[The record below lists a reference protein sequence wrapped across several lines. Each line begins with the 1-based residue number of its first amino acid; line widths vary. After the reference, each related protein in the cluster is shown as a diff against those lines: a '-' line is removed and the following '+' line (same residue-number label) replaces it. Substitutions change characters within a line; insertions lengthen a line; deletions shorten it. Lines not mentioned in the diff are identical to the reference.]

1 MTTKTKKAHQHLEV
15 IRRLEAQNYIF
26 TQDPKIITEA
36 VKLENGTAFD
46 KLFIRAQ
53 KIDSDARIM
62 QILSDTQH
70 GILSVIRLIYLLYF
84 IFALIGVAS
93 LLGTQAINFFYLM
106 VALLGWHTL
115 SLVWWLISLAFLHR
129 PSMLSSVVEHIALKN
144 KLIEKLSACDKNI
157 QKVCFSVL
165 NDTIKPIK
173 RWQIASILHG
183 AWLFGL
189 MGSILGMLGL
199 FLFKS
204 YSFHWESTLLTDH
217 HFDRLITIIGYIP
230 SQLGIVLPSASS
242 QTPAQFAILAMTSV
256 IIYAILPR
264 LAAYLY
270 SRIKARQQFR
280 IDTKAPYYANLM
292 NFYRQTIIN
301 ADDYQSPKPTTIA
314 PIVLSDRLVIA
325 ALEKPYYHHPIPI
338 NAIKDFG
345 VIDTHAQ
352 IKMLLADALHL
363 SAQIYLIINTDTVP
377 DRGIVRKV
385 ERLASHQFGII
396 AMLVGEQ
403 IHDDAWKVALNE
415 RRIPIFNH

>member
-1 MTTKTKKAHQHLEV
+1 MITKTKKAHQHLEV

-62 QILSDTQH
+62 AVLSDTQH
-70 GILSVIRLIYLLYF
+70 SILSVIRLIYLLYF
-84 IFALIGVAS
+84 IVAVIGVAS

-129 PSMLSSVVEHIALKN
+129 PSMLSGVVEHITLKN
-144 KLIEKLSACDKNI
+144 KLLEKLSARDKNI

-165 NDTIKPIK
+165 NDTMKPIK

-204 YSFHWESTLLTDH
+204 YSFHWESTLLTEH

-230 SQLGIVLPSASS
+230 SQLGIVLPNASS
-242 QTPAQFAILAMTSV
+242 QTPAQFAILAMTSF

-264 LAAYLY
+264 LAVYLY
-270 SRIKARQQFR
+270 SRIKARQQFH

-301 ADDYQSPKPTTIA
+301 ADDYQSPKPATIT
-314 PIVLSDRLVIA
+314 PILLSDRLVIA
-325 ALEKPYYHHPIPI
+325 TLEKPYHHPIPI

-345 VIDTHAQ
+345 VIDTHEQ
-352 IKMLLADALHL
+352 IKTLLADALSL
-363 SAQIYLIINTDTVP
+363 SAQIYLIINTDTAP

-385 ERLASHQFGII
+385 ERLTSHQFGII

-403 IHDDAWKVALNE
+403 IHDDAWKVVLNE
-415 RRIPIFNH
+415 RRIPIFHH

>member
-1 MTTKTKKAHQHLEV
+1 MITKTKKAHQHLEV

-62 QILSDTQH
+62 AVLSDTQH
-70 GILSVIRLIYLLYF
+70 SILSVIRLIYLLYF
-84 IFALIGVAS
+84 IVAVIGVAS

-129 PSMLSSVVEHIALKN
+129 LSMLSGVVEYITLKN
-144 KLIEKLSACDKNI
+144 KLLEKLSARDKNI

-173 RWQIASILHG
+173 RWQIASISHG

-189 MGSILGMLGL
+189 MGSILGMLCL

-204 YSFHWESTLLTDH
+204 YSFHWESTLLTEH

-230 SQLGIVLPSASS
+230 SQLGIVLPNASS
-242 QTPAQFAILAMTSV
+242 QTPAQFAILVMTSF

-270 SRIKARQQFR
+270 SRIKARQQFH

-301 ADDYQSPKPTTIA
+301 ADDYQSPKPATIT
-314 PIVLSDRLVIA
+314 PILLSDRLVIA
-325 ALEKPYYHHPIPI
+325 TLEKPYHHPIPI

-345 VIDTHAQ
+345 VIDTHEQ
-352 IKMLLADALHL
+352 IKTLLADALHL
-363 SAQIYLIINTDTVP
+363 SAQIYLIINTDTAP

-385 ERLASHQFGII
+385 ERLTSHQFGII

-403 IHDDAWKVALNE
+403 IHDDAWKVVLNE
-415 RRIPIFNH
+415 RRIPIFHH

>member
-1 MTTKTKKAHQHLEV
+1 MITKTKKAHQHLEV

-62 QILSDTQH
+62 AVLSDTQH
-70 GILSVIRLIYLLYF
+70 SILSIIRLIYLLYF
-84 IFALIGVAS
+84 IVAVIGVAS
-93 LLGTQAINFFYLM
+93 LFGTQAINFFYLM

-129 PSMLSSVVEHIALKN
+129 PSMLSGVVEHITLKN
-144 KLIEKLSACDKNI
+144 KLLEKLSARDKNI

-165 NDTIKPIK
+165 NDTMKPIK

-189 MGSILGMLGL
+189 MGSILGMLCL

-204 YSFHWESTLLTDH
+204 YSFHWESTLLTEH

-230 SQLGIVLPSASS
+230 SQLGIVLPNASS
-242 QTPAQFAILAMTSV
+242 QTPAQFAILAMTSF

-264 LAAYLY
+264 LAVYLY
-270 SRIKARQQFR
+270 SRIKARQQFH

-301 ADDYQSPKPTTIA
+301 ADDYQSPKPATIT
-314 PIVLSDRLVIA
+314 PILLSDRLVIA
-325 ALEKPYYHHPIPI
+325 TLEKPYHHPIPI

-345 VIDTHAQ
+345 VIDTHEQ
-352 IKMLLADALHL
+352 IKTLLADALSL
-363 SAQIYLIINTDTVP
+363 SAQIYLIINTDTAP

-385 ERLASHQFGII
+385 ERLTSHQFGII

-403 IHDDAWKVALNE
+403 IHDDAWKVVLNE
-415 RRIPIFNH
+415 RRIPIFHH

>member
-1 MTTKTKKAHQHLEV
+1 MITKTKKAHQHLEV

-53 KIDSDARIM
+53 KIDSDAHIM
-62 QILSDTQH
+62 AVLSDTQH
-70 GILSVIRLIYLLYF
+70 SILSVIRLIYLLYF
-84 IFALIGVAS
+84 IVAVIGVAS

-129 PSMLSSVVEHIALKN
+129 PSMLSGVVEYITLKN
-144 KLIEKLSACDKNI
+144 KLLEKLSARDKNI

-165 NDTIKPIK
+165 NDTMKPIK

-204 YSFHWESTLLTDH
+204 YSFHWESTLLTEH

-230 SQLGIVLPSASS
+230 SQLGIVLPNASS
-242 QTPAQFAILAMTSV
+242 QTPAQFAILAMTSF

-264 LAAYLY
+264 LAVYLY
-270 SRIKARQQFR
+270 SRIKAHQQFH

-301 ADDYQSPKPTTIA
+301 TDDYQSPKPATIT
-314 PIVLSDRLVIA
+314 PILLSDRLVIA
-325 ALEKPYYHHPIPI
+325 ALEKPYHHPIPI

-345 VIDTHAQ
+345 VIDTHEQ
-352 IKMLLADALHL
+352 IKTLLADALSL
-363 SAQIYLIINTDTVP
+363 SAQIYLIINTDTAP

-385 ERLASHQFGII
+385 ERLTSHQFGII

-403 IHDDAWKVALNE
+403 IHDDAWKVVLNE
-415 RRIPIFNH
+415 RCIPIFNH

>member
-1 MTTKTKKAHQHLEV
+1 MITKTKKAHQHLEV

-26 TQDPKIITEA
+26 TQDPKVITEA

-62 QILSDTQH
+62 AVLSDTQH
-70 GILSVIRLIYLLYF
+70 SILSVIRLIYLLYF
-84 IFALIGVAS
+84 IVAVIGVAS

-129 PSMLSSVVEHIALKN
+129 PSMLSGVVEYITLKN
-144 KLIEKLSACDKNI
+144 KLLEKLSARDKNI

-204 YSFHWESTLLTDH
+204 YSFHWESTLLTEH
-217 HFDRLITIIGYIP
+217 HFDRLITIISYIP
-230 SQLGIVLPSASS
+230 SQLGIVLPNASS
-242 QTPAQFAILAMTSV
+242 QTPAQFAILAMTSF

-270 SRIKARQQFR
+270 SRIKARQQFH

-301 ADDYQSPKPTTIA
+301 ADDYQSPKPATIT
-314 PIVLSDRLVIA
+314 PILLSDRLVIA
-325 ALEKPYYHHPIPI
+325 TLEKPYHHPIPI

-345 VIDTHAQ
+345 VIDTHEQ
-352 IKMLLADALHL
+352 IKTLLADALSL
-363 SAQIYLIINTDTVP
+363 SAQIYLIINTDTAP

-385 ERLASHQFGII
+385 ERLTSHQFGII

-403 IHDDAWKVALNE
+403 IHDDAWKVVLNE
-415 RRIPIFNH
+415 RRIPIFHH

>member
-1 MTTKTKKAHQHLEV
+1 MITKTKKAHQHLEV

-62 QILSDTQH
+62 AVLSDTQH
-70 GILSVIRLIYLLYF
+70 SILSVIRLIYLLYF
-84 IFALIGVAS
+84 IVAVIGVAS

-129 PSMLSSVVEHIALKN
+129 PSMLSGVVEHITLKN
-144 KLIEKLSACDKNI
+144 KLLEKLSARDKNI

-189 MGSILGMLGL
+189 MGSILGMLCL

-204 YSFHWESTLLTDH
+204 YSFHWESTLLTEH

-230 SQLGIVLPSASS
+230 SQLGIVLPNASS

-270 SRIKARQQFR
+270 SRIKARQQFH

-292 NFYRQTIIN
+292 NFYHQTIIN
-301 ADDYQSPKPTTIA
+301 VDDYQSPKPATIT
-314 PIVLSDRLVIA
+314 PILLSDRLVIA
-325 ALEKPYYHHPIPI
+325 TLEKPYHHPIPI

-345 VIDTHAQ
+345 VIDTHEQ
-352 IKMLLADALHL
+352 IKTLLADALSL
-363 SAQIYLIINTDTVP
+363 SAQIYLIINTDTAP

-385 ERLASHQFGII
+385 ERLTSHQFGII

-403 IHDDAWKVALNE
+403 IHDDAWKVVLNE
-415 RRIPIFNH
+415 RRIPIFHH

>member
-1 MTTKTKKAHQHLEV
+1 MITKTKKAHQHLEV

-62 QILSDTQH
+62 AVLSDTQH

-84 IFALIGVAS
+84 IVAIIGVAS

-129 PSMLSSVVEHIALKN
+129 PSMLSGVVEHITLKN
-144 KLIEKLSACDKNI
+144 KLLEKLSARDKNI

-165 NDTIKPIK
+165 NDTMKPIK

-204 YSFHWESTLLTDH
+204 YSFHWESTLLTEH

-230 SQLGIVLPSASS
+230 SQLGIVLPNASS
-242 QTPAQFAILAMTSV
+242 QTPAQFAILAMTSF

-264 LAAYLY
+264 LAVYLY
-270 SRIKARQQFR
+270 SRIKARQQFH

-301 ADDYQSPKPTTIA
+301 ADDYQSPKPATIT
-314 PIVLSDRLVIA
+314 PILLSDRLVIA
-325 ALEKPYYHHPIPI
+325 TLEKPYHHPIPI
-338 NAIKDFG
+338 NTIKDFG
-345 VIDTHAQ
+345 VIDTHEQ
-352 IKMLLADALHL
+352 IKTLLADALSL
-363 SAQIYLIINTDTVP
+363 SAQIYLIINTDTAP

-385 ERLASHQFGII
+385 ERLTSHQFGII

-403 IHDDAWKVALNE
+403 IHDDAWKVVLNE
-415 RRIPIFNH
+415 HRIPIFHH

>member
-1 MTTKTKKAHQHLEV
+1 MITKTKKAHQHLEV

-62 QILSDTQH
+62 AVLSDTQH

-84 IFALIGVAS
+84 IVAVIGVAS

-129 PSMLSSVVEHIALKN
+129 PSMLSGVVEHITLKN
-144 KLIEKLSACDKNI
+144 KLLEKLSARDKNI

-165 NDTIKPIK
+165 NDTMKPIK

-189 MGSILGMLGL
+189 MGSILGMLCL

-204 YSFHWESTLLTDH
+204 YSFHWESTLLTEH

-230 SQLGIVLPSASS
+230 SQLGIVLPNASS
-242 QTPAQFAILAMTSV
+242 QTPAQFAILAMTSF

-264 LAAYLY
+264 LAVYLY
-270 SRIKARQQFR
+270 SRIKARQQFH

-301 ADDYQSPKPTTIA
+301 TDDYQSPKPATIT
-314 PIVLSDRLVIA
+314 PILLSDRLVIA
-325 ALEKPYYHHPIPI
+325 ALEKPYHHPIPI
-338 NAIKDFG
+338 NTIKDFG
-345 VIDTHAQ
+345 VIDTHEQ
-352 IKMLLADALHL
+352 IKTLLADALSL
-363 SAQIYLIINTDTVP
+363 SAQIYLIINTDTAP

-385 ERLASHQFGII
+385 ERLTSHQFGII

-403 IHDDAWKVALNE
+403 IHDDAWKVVLNE

>member
-1 MTTKTKKAHQHLEV
+1 MITKTKKAHQHLEV
-15 IRRLEAQNYIF
+15 IRRLEAKNYIF

-62 QILSDTQH
+62 AVLSDTQH
-70 GILSVIRLIYLLYF
+70 SILSVIRLIYLLYF
-84 IFALIGVAS
+84 IVTLISVTS

-129 PSMLSSVVEHIALKN
+129 PSMLSGVVEHITLKN
-144 KLIEKLSACDKNI
+144 KLLEKLSARDKNI

-165 NDTIKPIK
+165 NDTMKPIK

-204 YSFHWESTLLTDH
+204 YSFHWESTLLTEH

-230 SQLGIVLPSASS
+230 SQLGIVLPNASS

-264 LAAYLY
+264 LVAYLY
-270 SRIKARQQFR
+270 SRIKARQQFC

-301 ADDYQSPKPTTIA
+301 ADDYQSPKPATIT
-314 PIVLSDRLVIA
+314 PILLSDRLVIA
-325 ALEKPYYHHPIPI
+325 TLEKPYHHPIPI

-345 VIDTHAQ
+345 VIDTHEQ
-352 IKMLLADALHL
+352 IKTLLADALSL
-363 SAQIYLIINTDTVP
+363 SAQIYLIINTDTAP

-385 ERLASHQFGII
+385 ERLTSHQFGII

-403 IHDDAWKVALNE
+403 IHDDAWKVVLNE
-415 RRIPIFNH
+415 RRIPIFHH

>member
-1 MTTKTKKAHQHLEV
+1 MITKTKKAHQHLEV

-53 KIDSDARIM
+53 KIDSDAHIM
-62 QILSDTQH
+62 AVLSDTQH
-70 GILSVIRLIYLLYF
+70 SILSVIRLIYLLYF
-84 IFALIGVAS
+84 IVAVIGVAS

-129 PSMLSSVVEHIALKN
+129 PSMLSGVVEYITLKN
-144 KLIEKLSACDKNI
+144 KLLEKLSARDKNI

-165 NDTIKPIK
+165 NDTMKPIK

-204 YSFHWESTLLTDH
+204 YSFHWESTLLTEH

-230 SQLGIVLPSASS
+230 SQLGIVLPNASS
-242 QTPAQFAILAMTSV
+242 QTPAQFAILAMTSF

-264 LAAYLY
+264 LAVYLY
-270 SRIKARQQFR
+270 SRIKARQQFH

-301 ADDYQSPKPTTIA
+301 TDDYQSPKPATIT
-314 PIVLSDRLVIA
+314 PILLSDRLVIT
-325 ALEKPYYHHPIPI
+325 ALEKPYHHPIPI

-345 VIDTHAQ
+345 VIDTHEQ
-352 IKMLLADALHL
+352 IKTLLADALSL
-363 SAQIYLIINTDTVP
+363 SAQIYLIINTDTAP

-385 ERLASHQFGII
+385 ERLTSHQFGII

-403 IHDDAWKVALNE
+403 IHDDAWKVVLNE

>member
-1 MTTKTKKAHQHLEV
+1 MITKTKKAHQHLEV

-62 QILSDTQH
+62 AVLSDTQH
-70 GILSVIRLIYLLYF
+70 SILSVIRLIYLLYF
-84 IFALIGVAS
+84 IVAVIGVAS

-129 PSMLSSVVEHIALKN
+129 PSMLSGVVEYITLKN
-144 KLIEKLSACDKNI
+144 KLLEKLSARDKNI

-165 NDTIKPIK
+165 NDTMKPIK

-189 MGSILGMLGL
+189 MGSILGMLCL

-204 YSFHWESTLLTDH
+204 YSFHWESTLLTEH

-230 SQLGIVLPSASS
+230 SQLGIVLPNASS
-242 QTPAQFAILAMTSV
+242 QTPAQFAILAMTSF

-264 LAAYLY
+264 LVVYLY
-270 SRIKARQQFR
+270 SCIKARQQFH

-301 ADDYQSPKPTTIA
+301 ADDYQSPKPATIT
-314 PIVLSDRLVIA
+314 PILLSDRLVIA
-325 ALEKPYYHHPIPI
+325 TLEKPYHHPIPI

-345 VIDTHAQ
+345 VIDTHEQ
-352 IKMLLADALHL
+352 IKTLLADALSL
-363 SAQIYLIINTDTVP
+363 SAQIYLIINTDTAP

-385 ERLASHQFGII
+385 ERLTSHQFGII

-403 IHDDAWKVALNE
+403 IHDDAWKVVLNE
-415 RRIPIFNH
+415 RRIPIFHH

>member
-1 MTTKTKKAHQHLEV
+1 MITKTKKAHQHLEV

-53 KIDSDARIM
+53 NIDSDARIM
-62 QILSDTQH
+62 AVLSDTQH
-70 GILSVIRLIYLLYF
+70 GILSIIRLIYLLYF
-84 IFALIGVAS
+84 IVAVIGVAS

-129 PSMLSSVVEHIALKN
+129 PSMLSGVVEHITLKN
-144 KLIEKLSACDKNI
+144 KLLEKLSARDKNI

-165 NDTIKPIK
+165 NDTMKPIK

-189 MGSILGMLGL
+189 MGSILGMLCL

-204 YSFHWESTLLTDH
+204 YSFHWESTLLTEH

-230 SQLGIVLPSASS
+230 SQLGIVLPNASS
-242 QTPAQFAILAMTSV
+242 QTPAQFAILVMTSF

-270 SRIKARQQFR
+270 SRIKARQQFH

-301 ADDYQSPKPTTIA
+301 ADDYQSPKPATIT
-314 PIVLSDRLVIA
+314 PILLSDRLVIA
-325 ALEKPYYHHPIPI
+325 TLEKPYHHPIPI
-338 NAIKDFG
+338 NTIKDFG
-345 VIDTHAQ
+345 VIDTHEQ
-352 IKMLLADALHL
+352 IKTLLADALSL
-363 SAQIYLIINTDTVP
+363 SAQIYLIINTDTAP

-385 ERLASHQFGII
+385 ERLTSHQFGII

-403 IHDDAWKVALNE
+403 IHDDAWKVVLNE

>member
-1 MTTKTKKAHQHLEV
+1 MITKTKKAHQHLEV

-62 QILSDTQH
+62 AVLSDTQH
-70 GILSVIRLIYLLYF
+70 SILSIIRLIYLLYF
-84 IFALIGVAS
+84 IVAVIGVAS
-93 LLGTQAINFFYLM
+93 LLGTQAINFFYLI

-129 PSMLSSVVEHIALKN
+129 PSMLSGVVEHITLKN
-144 KLIEKLSACDKNI
+144 KLLEKLSARDKNI

-165 NDTIKPIK
+165 NDTMKPIK

-189 MGSILGMLGL
+189 MGSILGMLCL

-204 YSFHWESTLLTDH
+204 YSFHWESTLLTEH

-230 SQLGIVLPSASS
+230 SQLGIVLPNASS
-242 QTPAQFAILAMTSV
+242 QTPAQFAILAMTSF

-270 SRIKARQQFR
+270 SRIKARQQFH

-301 ADDYQSPKPTTIA
+301 ADDYQSPKPATIT
-314 PIVLSDRLVIA
+314 PILLSDRLVIA
-325 ALEKPYYHHPIPI
+325 TLEKPYHHPIPI

-345 VIDTHAQ
+345 VIDTHEQ
-352 IKMLLADALHL
+352 IKTLLADALSL
-363 SAQIYLIINTDTVP
+363 SAQIYLIINTDTAP

-385 ERLASHQFGII
+385 ERLTSHQFGII

-403 IHDDAWKVALNE
+403 IHDDAWKVVLNE
-415 RRIPIFNH
+415 RRIPIFHH

>member
-1 MTTKTKKAHQHLEV
+1 MITKTKKAHQHLEV
-15 IRRLEAQNYIF
+15 IRRLEAKNYIF

-62 QILSDTQH
+62 AVLSDTQH
-70 GILSVIRLIYLLYF
+70 SILSVIRLIYLLYF
-84 IFALIGVAS
+84 IVALISVTS

-129 PSMLSSVVEHIALKN
+129 PSMLSDVVEHITLKN
-144 KLIEKLSACDKNI
+144 KLLEKLSARDKNI

-165 NDTIKPIK
+165 NDTMKPIK

-204 YSFHWESTLLTDH
+204 YSFHWESTLLTEH

-230 SQLGIVLPSASS
+230 SQLGIVLPNASS
-242 QTPAQFAILAMTSV
+242 QTPAQFAILAMTSF

-264 LAAYLY
+264 LVAYLY
-270 SRIKARQQFR
+270 SRIKARQQFH

-301 ADDYQSPKPTTIA
+301 ADDYQSPKPATIT
-314 PIVLSDRLVIA
+314 PILLSDRLVIA
-325 ALEKPYYHHPIPI
+325 TLEKPYHHPIPI

-345 VIDTHAQ
+345 VIDTHEQ
-352 IKMLLADALHL
+352 IKTLLADALSL
-363 SAQIYLIINTDTVP
+363 SAQIYLIIITDTAP

-385 ERLASHQFGII
+385 ERLTSHQFGII

-403 IHDDAWKVALNE
+403 IHDDAWKVVLNE
-415 RRIPIFNH
+415 RRIPIFHH

>member
-1 MTTKTKKAHQHLEV
+1 MITKTKKAHQHLEV

-62 QILSDTQH
+62 AVLSDTQH

-84 IFALIGVAS
+84 IVAVIGVAS

-129 PSMLSSVVEHIALKN
+129 PSMLSGVVEHITLKN
-144 KLIEKLSACDKNI
+144 KLLEKLSARDKNI

-165 NDTIKPIK
+165 NDTMKPIK

-189 MGSILGMLGL
+189 MGSILGMLCL

-204 YSFHWESTLLTDH
+204 YSFHWESTLLTEH

-230 SQLGIVLPSASS
+230 SQLGIVLPNASS
-242 QTPAQFAILAMTSV
+242 QTPAQFAILVMTSF

-270 SRIKARQQFR
+270 SRIKARQQFH

-301 ADDYQSPKPTTIA
+301 ADDYQSPRPATIT
-314 PIVLSDRLVIA
+314 PILLSDRLVIA
-325 ALEKPYYHHPIPI
+325 TLEKPYHHPIPI

-345 VIDTHAQ
+345 VIDTHEQ
-352 IKMLLADALHL
+352 IKTLLADALSL
-363 SAQIYLIINTDTVP
+363 SAQIYLIINTDTAP

-385 ERLASHQFGII
+385 ERLTSHQFGII

-403 IHDDAWKVALNE
+403 IHDDAWKVVLNE

>member
-1 MTTKTKKAHQHLEV
+1 MITKTKKAHQHLEV

-62 QILSDTQH
+62 AVLSDTQH
-70 GILSVIRLIYLLYF
+70 SILSVIRLIYLLYF
-84 IFALIGVAS
+84 IVAVIGVAS
-93 LLGTQAINFFYLM
+93 LLGTQTINFFYLM

-115 SLVWWLISLAFLHR
+115 SLVWWLISLALPHHA
-129 PSMLSSVVEHIALKN
+129 LVLDSVIAYALN
-144 KLIEKLSACDKNI
+144 KQLDKRNDDASI
-157 QKVCFSVL
+157 QKACFSVL
-165 NDTIKPIK
+165 NETIKPIK

-189 MGSILGMLGL
+189 MGSIFGMLGL

-204 YSFHWESTLLTDH
+204 YSFHWESTLLTER

-230 SQLGIVLPSASS
+230 SQLGIVLPNSSS
-242 QTPAQFAILAMTSV
+242 QTPAQFAILAMTSF

-270 SRIKARQQFR
+270 SRIRARQRFH

-314 PIVLSDRLVIA
+314 PILLSDRLVIA
-325 ALEKPYYHHPIPI
+325 ALEKPYHNHIPI

-352 IKMLLADALHL
+352 IDTLLADALHS
-363 SAQIYLIINTDTVP
+363 SAQIYLIINTDTAP

-385 ERLASHQFGII
+385 ERLASHQFGIMV
-396 AMLVGEQ
+396 MLVGEQ
-403 IHDDAWKVALNE
+403 IHDDAWKVVLNE

>member
-1 MTTKTKKAHQHLEV
+1 MITKTKKAHQHLEV

-62 QILSDTQH
+62 AVLSDTQH
-70 GILSVIRLIYLLYF
+70 SILSVIRLIYLLYF
-84 IFALIGVAS
+84 IVAVIGVAS

-129 PSMLSSVVEHIALKN
+129 PSMLSGVVEYITLKN
-144 KLIEKLSACDKNI
+144 KLLEKLSARDKNI

-165 NDTIKPIK
+165 NDTMKPIK

-189 MGSILGMLGL
+189 MGSILGMLCL

-204 YSFHWESTLLTDH
+204 YSFHWESTLLTEH

-230 SQLGIVLPSASS
+230 SQLGIVLPNASS
-242 QTPAQFAILAMTSV
+242 QTPAQFAILAMTSF

-264 LAAYLY
+264 LAVYLY
-270 SRIKARQQFR
+270 SRIKARQQFH

-301 ADDYQSPKPTTIA
+301 TDDYQSPKPATIT
-314 PIVLSDRLVIA
+314 PILLSYRLVTA
-325 ALEKPYYHHPIPI
+325 TLEKPYHHPIPI

-345 VIDTHAQ
+345 VIDTHEQ
-352 IKMLLADALHL
+352 IKTLLADALSL
-363 SAQIYLIINTDTVP
+363 SAQIYLIINTDTAP

-385 ERLASHQFGII
+385 ERLTSHQFGII

-403 IHDDAWKVALNE
+403 IHDDAWKVVLNE
-415 RRIPIFNH
+415 RRIPIFHH

>member
-1 MTTKTKKAHQHLEV
+1 MITKTKKAHQHLEV

-26 TQDPKIITEA
+26 TQDPKVITEA

-62 QILSDTQH
+62 EVLSDTQH
-70 GILSVIRLIYLLYF
+70 GILSAIRLIYLLYF
-84 IFALIGVAS
+84 IFALIGVVS
-93 LLGTQAINFFYLM
+93 LLSTQAINFFYLM

-115 SLVWWLISLAFLHR
+115 SLVWWLISLTLPHHSLVLGSVMAYAF
-129 PSMLSSVVEHIALKN
+129 KN
-144 KLIEKLSACDKNI
+144 KQLDKRNDDASI

-204 YSFHWESTLLTDH
+204 YSFHWESTLLTEH

-230 SQLGIVLPSASS
+230 SQLGIVLPNASS
-242 QTPAQFAILAMTSV
+242 QTPAQFAILAMTSF

-264 LAAYLY
+264 LAVYLY
-270 SRIKARQQFR
+270 SRIKARQQFH

-301 ADDYQSPKPTTIA
+301 ADDYQSPKPATIT
-314 PIVLSDRLVIA
+314 PILLSDRLVIA
-325 ALEKPYYHHPIPI
+325 TLEKPYHHPIPI
-338 NAIKDFG
+338 NTIKDFG
-345 VIDTHAQ
+345 VIDTHEQ
-352 IKMLLADALHL
+352 IKTLLADALSL
-363 SAQIYLIINTDTVP
+363 SAQIYLIINTDTAP

-385 ERLASHQFGII
+385 ERLTSHQFGII

-403 IHDDAWKVALNE
+403 IHDDAWKVVLNE
-415 RRIPIFNH
+415 RRIPIFHH

>member
-1 MTTKTKKAHQHLEV
+1 MITKTKKAHQHLEV

-62 QILSDTQH
+62 AVLSDTQH
-70 GILSVIRLIYLLYF
+70 SILSVIRLIYLLYF
-84 IFALIGVAS
+84 IVAVIGVAS

-129 PSMLSSVVEHIALKN
+129 PSMLSGVVEYITLKN
-144 KLIEKLSACDKNI
+144 KLLEKLSARDKNI

-165 NDTIKPIK
+165 NDTMKPIK

-204 YSFHWESTLLTDH
+204 YSFHWESTLLTEH

-230 SQLGIVLPSASS
+230 SQLGIVLPNASS
-242 QTPAQFAILAMTSV
+242 QTPAQFAILAMTSF

-264 LAAYLY
+264 LAVYLY
-270 SRIKARQQFR
+270 SRIKARQQFH

-301 ADDYQSPKPTTIA
+301 ADDYQSPKPATIT
-314 PIVLSDRLVIA
+314 PILLSDRLVIA
-325 ALEKPYYHHPIPI
+325 TLEKPYHHPIPI
-338 NAIKDFG
+338 NTIKDFG
-345 VIDTHAQ
+345 VIDTHEQ
-352 IKMLLADALHL
+352 IKTLLADALSL
-363 SAQIYLIINTDTVP
+363 SAQIYLIINTDTAP

-385 ERLASHQFGII
+385 ERLTSHQFGII

-403 IHDDAWKVALNE
+403 IHDDAWKVVLNE
-415 RRIPIFNH
+415 RRIPIFHH

>member
-1 MTTKTKKAHQHLEV
+1 MITKTKKAHQHLEV

-53 KIDSDARIM
+53 KIDSDAHIM
-62 QILSDTQH
+62 AVLSDTQH

-84 IFALIGVAS
+84 IVAVIGVAS

-129 PSMLSSVVEHIALKN
+129 PSMLSGVVEYITLKN
-144 KLIEKLSACDKNI
+144 KLLEKLSARDKNI

-165 NDTIKPIK
+165 NDTMKPIK

-204 YSFHWESTLLTDH
+204 YSFHWESTLLTEH

-230 SQLGIVLPSASS
+230 SQLGIVLPNASS

-270 SRIKARQQFR
+270 SRIKARQQFH

-301 ADDYQSPKPTTIA
+301 ADDYQSPKPATIT
-314 PIVLSDRLVIA
+314 PILLSDRLVIA
-325 ALEKPYYHHPIPI
+325 TLEKPYHHPIPI

-345 VIDTHAQ
+345 VIDTHEQ
-352 IKMLLADALHL
+352 IKTLLADALSL
-363 SAQIYLIINTDTVP
+363 SAQIYLIINTDTAP

-385 ERLASHQFGII
+385 ERLTSHQFGII

-403 IHDDAWKVALNE
+403 IHDDAWKVVLNE
-415 RRIPIFNH
+415 RRIPIFHH

>member
-1 MTTKTKKAHQHLEV
+1 MITKTKKAHQHLEV
-15 IRRLEAQNYIF
+15 IRRLEAKNYIF

-62 QILSDTQH
+62 AVLSDTQH
-70 GILSVIRLIYLLYF
+70 SILSVIRLIYLLYF
-84 IFALIGVAS
+84 IVALISVTS

-129 PSMLSSVVEHIALKN
+129 PSMLSGVVEHITLKN
-144 KLIEKLSACDKNI
+144 KLLEKLSARDKNI

-165 NDTIKPIK
+165 NDTMKPIK

-204 YSFHWESTLLTDH
+204 YSFHWESTLLTEH

-230 SQLGIVLPSASS
+230 SQLGIVLPNASS
-242 QTPAQFAILAMTSV
+242 QTPAQFAILAMTSF

-264 LAAYLY
+264 LVAYLY
-270 SRIKARQQFR
+270 SRIKARQQFH

-301 ADDYQSPKPTTIA
+301 ADDYQSPKPATIA
-314 PIVLSDRLVIA
+314 PIVLSDQLVIA
-325 ALEKPYYHHPIPI
+325 ALEKPYHHPIPI
-338 NAIKDFG
+338 NGIKDFG
-345 VIDTHAQ
+345 VIDTHEQ
-352 IKMLLADALHL
+352 IKTLLADALSL
-363 SAQIYLIINTDTVP
+363 SAQIYLIINTDTAP

-385 ERLASHQFGII
+385 ERLTSHQFGII

-403 IHDDAWKVALNE
+403 IHDDAWKVVLNE
-415 RRIPIFNH
+415 RCIPIFHH

>member
-1 MTTKTKKAHQHLEV
+1 MITKTKKAHQHLEV

-62 QILSDTQH
+62 AVLSDTQH
-70 GILSVIRLIYLLYF
+70 SILSVIRLIYLLYF
-84 IFALIGVAS
+84 IVAVIGVAS

-129 PSMLSSVVEHIALKN
+129 PSMLSGVVEYITLKN
-144 KLIEKLSACDKNI
+144 KLLEKLSARDKNI

-173 RWQIASILHG
+173 RWQIASISHG

-189 MGSILGMLGL
+189 MGSILGMLCS

-204 YSFHWESTLLTDH
+204 YSFHWESTLLTEH

-230 SQLGIVLPSASS
+230 SQLGIVLPNASS
-242 QTPAQFAILAMTSV
+242 QTPAQFAILVMTSF

-270 SRIKARQQFR
+270 SRIKARQQFH

-301 ADDYQSPKPTTIA
+301 ADDYQSPKPATIT
-314 PIVLSDRLVIA
+314 PILLSDRLVIA
-325 ALEKPYYHHPIPI
+325 TLEKPYHHPIPI

-345 VIDTHAQ
+345 VIDTHEQ
-352 IKMLLADALHL
+352 IKTLLADALSL
-363 SAQIYLIINTDTVP
+363 SAQIYLIINTDTAP

-385 ERLASHQFGII
+385 ERLTSHQFGII

-403 IHDDAWKVALNE
+403 IHDDAWKVVLNE
-415 RRIPIFNH
+415 RRIPIFHH

>member
-1 MTTKTKKAHQHLEV
+1 MITKTKKAHQHLEV

-62 QILSDTQH
+62 AVLSDTQH
-70 GILSVIRLIYLLYF
+70 SILSIIRLIYLLYF
-84 IFALIGVAS
+84 IVAVIGVAS

-129 PSMLSSVVEHIALKN
+129 PSMLSGVVEHITLKN
-144 KLIEKLSACDKNI
+144 KLLEKLSARDKNI

-165 NDTIKPIK
+165 NDTMKPIK

-204 YSFHWESTLLTDH
+204 YSFHWESTLLTEH

-230 SQLGIVLPSASS
+230 SQLGIVLPNASS
-242 QTPAQFAILAMTSV
+242 QTPAQFAILAMTSF

-264 LAAYLY
+264 LAVYLY
-270 SRIKARQQFR
+270 SRIKARQQFH

-301 ADDYQSPKPTTIA
+301 ADDYQSPKPATIT
-314 PIVLSDRLVIA
+314 PILLSDRLVIA
-325 ALEKPYYHHPIPI
+325 TLEKPYHHPIPI

-345 VIDTHAQ
+345 VIDTHEQ
-352 IKMLLADALHL
+352 IKTLLADALSL
-363 SAQIYLIINTDTVP
+363 SAQIYLIINTNTAP

-385 ERLASHQFGII
+385 ERLTSHQFGII

-403 IHDDAWKVALNE
+403 IHDDAWKVVLNE
-415 RRIPIFNH
+415 RRIPIFHH

>member
-1 MTTKTKKAHQHLEV
+1 MITKTKKAHQHLEV

-62 QILSDTQH
+62 AVLSDTQH
-70 GILSVIRLIYLLYF
+70 SILSVIRLIYLLYF
-84 IFALIGVAS
+84 IVAVIGVAS

-129 PSMLSSVVEHIALKN
+129 PSMLSGVVEHITLKN
-144 KLIEKLSACDKNI
+144 KLLEKLSARDKNI

-165 NDTIKPIK
+165 NDTMKPIK

-189 MGSILGMLGL
+189 MGSILGMLYL

-204 YSFHWESTLLTDH
+204 YSFHWESTLLTEH

-230 SQLGIVLPSASS
+230 SQLGIVLPNASS
-242 QTPAQFAILAMTSV
+242 QTPAQFAILAMTSF

-270 SRIKARQQFR
+270 SRIKARQQFH

-301 ADDYQSPKPTTIA
+301 ADDYQLPKPATIT
-314 PIVLSDRLVIA
+314 PILLSDRLVIA
-325 ALEKPYYHHPIPI
+325 TLEKPYYHPIPI

-345 VIDTHAQ
+345 VIDTHEQ
-352 IKMLLADALHL
+352 IKTLLADALSL
-363 SAQIYLIINTDTVP
+363 SAQIYLIINTDTAP

-385 ERLASHQFGII
+385 ERLTSHQFGII

-403 IHDDAWKVALNE
+403 IHDDAWKVVLNE

>member
-1 MTTKTKKAHQHLEV
+1 MITKTKKAHQHLEV

-62 QILSDTQH
+62 AVLSDTQH
-70 GILSVIRLIYLLYF
+70 SILSIIRLIYLLYF
-84 IFALIGVAS
+84 IVAVIGIVS

-129 PSMLSSVVEHIALKN
+129 PSMLSGVVEHITLKN
-144 KLIEKLSACDKNI
+144 KLLEKLSARDKNI

-204 YSFHWESTLLTDH
+204 YSFHWESTLLTEH

-230 SQLGIVLPSASS
+230 SQLGIVLPNASS
-242 QTPAQFAILAMTSV
+242 QTPAQFAILAMTSF

-270 SRIKARQQFR
+270 SRIKARQQFH

-301 ADDYQSPKPTTIA
+301 ADDYQSPKPATIT
-314 PIVLSDRLVIA
+314 PILLSDRLVIA
-325 ALEKPYYHHPIPI
+325 TLEKPYHHPIPI

-345 VIDTHAQ
+345 VIDTHEQ
-352 IKMLLADALHL
+352 IKTLLADALSL
-363 SAQIYLIINTDTVP
+363 SAQIYLIINTNTAP

-385 ERLASHQFGII
+385 ERLTSHQFGII

-403 IHDDAWKVALNE
+403 IHDDAWKVVLNE
-415 RRIPIFNH
+415 RRIPIFHH

>member
-1 MTTKTKKAHQHLEV
+1 MITKTKKAHQHLEV

-62 QILSDTQH
+62 AVLSDTQH
-70 GILSVIRLIYLLYF
+70 SILSIIRLIYLLYF
-84 IFALIGVAS
+84 IVAVIGVAS

-129 PSMLSSVVEHIALKN
+129 PSMLSGVVEYITLKN
-144 KLIEKLSACDKNI
+144 KLLEKLSARDKNI

-165 NDTIKPIK
+165 NDTMKPIK

-183 AWLFGL
+183 VWLFGL

-204 YSFHWESTLLTDH
+204 YSFHWESTLLTEH

-230 SQLGIVLPSASS
+230 SQLGIVLPNASS
-242 QTPAQFAILAMTSV
+242 QTPAQFAILAMTSF

-301 ADDYQSPKPTTIA
+301 ADDYQSPKPATIT
-314 PIVLSDRLVIA
+314 PILLSDRLVIA
-325 ALEKPYYHHPIPI
+325 ALEKPYHHPIPI
-338 NAIKDFG
+338 NVIKDFG
-345 VIDTHAQ
+345 VIDTHEQ
-352 IKMLLADALHL
+352 IKTLLADALSL
-363 SAQIYLIINTDTVP
+363 SAQIYLIINTDTAP

-385 ERLASHQFGII
+385 ERLTSHQFGII

-403 IHDDAWKVALNE
+403 IHDDAWKVVLNE
-415 RRIPIFNH
+415 RRIPIFHH